1 MIRFSGILLAL
12 LLPVLS
18 FAQKTKKP
26 TLLVYGNDIEA
37 FFSAIQSAK
46 SGVAT
51 LWVVDQQTL
60 VPSLT
65 EKSITLAGQH
75 NLDAGLWRS
84 LLFATNPALPKND
97 SSARLLQTDTNP
109 QLFKNGIER
118 MISGEPNLRVI
129 KNQKIISLKRAGKR
143 WDIVLTDKAKYEVL
157 SVVDLSA
164 GNELSALAGLSVAN
178 TTEWLS
184 LDAYT
189 LQDQRTILA
198 SGRLSEETLSVPM
211 KVFLQSQKDNY
222 FQNPLI
228 SKLKSASA
236 DDIPFRSAVGQ
247 TLGAMAAYCA
257 FFKTDAG
264 QIDIRKLQDELLQYG
279 VKIIPYEDIPV
290 DDVHASGLQK
300 FGLAGILKGEFKEG
314 RYLLNGED
322 SVRFEEIKPVFNQL
336 YSRSQIWFLDNG
348 GDILKW
354 KDLLSLIKYVSQR
367 GDELDKQIIQD
378 WHKKLKFGGEY
389 DGNKT
394 VSKYQFGVIVD
405 KYCKPFVVRTDQ
417 SGKIIR

>member
-12 LLPVLS
+12 LLPFLS
-18 FAQKTKKP
+18 FAQKNKKP

-37 FFSAIQSAK
+37 FSSAMQSAK

-65 EKSITLAGQH
+65 EKSITLDGQH

-143 WDIVLTDKAKYEVL
+143 WDIVLADKAKYEVL

-164 GNELSALAGLSVAN
+164 ENELTALAGLSVAN
-178 TTEWLS
+178 TTEWQS
-184 LDAYT
+184 LDGYS

-279 VKIIPYEDIPV
+279 AKIIPYEDIPV

-314 RYLLNGED
+314 RYLFNRED

-378 WHKKLKFGGEY
+378 WHKKLKFEGEY

-394 VSKYQFGVIVD
+394 VSKYQFAVIVD
-405 KYCKPFVVRTDQ
+405 KYCKPFVVRTDL

>member
-12 LLPVLS
+12 LLPFLS
-18 FAQKTKKP
+18 FAQKNKKP

-37 FFSAIQSAK
+37 FSSAMQSAK

-65 EKSITLAGQH
+65 EKSITLDGQH

-118 MISGEPNLRVI
+118 MISGEPNLQVI

-143 WDIVLTDKAKYEVL
+143 WDIVLADKAKYEVL

-164 GNELSALAGLSVAN
+164 ENELTALAGLSVAN
-178 TTEWLS
+178 TTEWQS
-184 LDAYT
+184 LDGYS

-279 VKIIPYEDIPV
+279 AKIIPYEDIPV

-314 RYLLNGED
+314 RYLFNRED

-378 WHKKLKFGGEY
+378 WHKKLKFEGE
-389 DGNKT
+389 
-394 VSKYQFGVIVD
+394 
-405 KYCKPFVVRTDQ
+405 
-417 SGKIIR
+417 